1 LKLRGII
8 KSIRDALVTGGIP
21 DAHLEADT
29 LVTHFLCLERTDI
42 YSKLDEDFP
51 VNIEYFQRIVDRRL
65 AKEPL
70 FYILGYREFYGIP
83 IKLNHHVLIPRQET
97 ELLID
102 IAISLGS
109 KFDKQI
115 LTIADIGTGSG
126 AISIAIA
133 LHLPLAN
140 LIATDISAD
149 ALSVAYE
156 NIKRNTLQHRV
167 SLLQGN
173 LLEPLKMK
181 VDMIVSNLPYI
192 PSKLLETLE
201 PEIQREPK
209 IALDGG
215 PDGLQLINKLLRK
228 SKLYLNP
235 GGIIILEIDPN
246 QNEKLIKLSM
256 GLFPHS
262 SVKTEKDLLGLDRVI
277 IIK

>member
-1 LKLRGII
+1 MKLRGII